1 MSSDERIVRQSLQS
15 VGGGDEDGVY
25 GTAGAPQECSF
36 VKRLCDVVR
45 RECDIMR
52 RNSMYLFCMVV
63 FPVIVTVFFTS
74 LMSAGQPAD
83 MPVGVV
89 DLDNTSTSRALVR
102 KLDAF
107 QATEVVARYASV
119 AEARQA
125 MQRNKIYAFLY
136 IPKGTTSDLLAMR
149 QPKISFYYSS
159 ASYTAGAL
167 LYRDLKT
174 ISTLGSASVGASVL
188 SAKGLT
194 ENQVMAF
201 LQPMV
206 VDLHMINNPMAN
218 YSVYLNT
225 MLIPGCLMLFIFLMS
240 AYSLGTELKFASAG
254 DWMASA
260 GGNVYA
266 ALLGK
271 LLPQTVVY
279 LAIVYAYMFYVFG
292 VLGFPHPGGVGYIL
306 LLGLLTVLSSQGFGV
321 FVFGLV
327 PSLRMSM
334 SICCLWAVLSYSLSG
349 TAFPLSAMDSEIRA
363 IALLFPLRHYYMIYQ
378 LNIFNGYP
386 LDYSWPYVV
395 VMVAFAA
402 LPLIVAGRI
411 KKNVMT
417 YQYLP

>member
-1 MSSDERIVRQSLQS
+1 MSEDVRTEEQVHKPLDDGEGYGHSLSPIKQVCAVAS
-15 VGGGDEDGVY
+15 
-25 GTAGAPQECSF
+25 
-36 VKRLCDVVR
+36 
-45 RECDIMR
+45 RECAILR
-52 RNSMYLFCMVV
+52 KNRMYLFCMVV
-63 FPVIVTVFFTS
+63 FPVIVTILFTS
-74 LMSAGQPAD
+74 LMAGGQPTD

-89 DLDNTSTSRALVR
+89 DLDDTPTTRTLAR
-102 KLDAF
+102 RLDAF
-107 QATEVVARYASV
+107 QSTKIVAHYPNV
-119 AEARQA
+119 ADARQA
-125 MQRNKIYAFLY
+125 MQRNEIYAFIY
-136 IPKGTTSDLLAMR
+136 IPEGTTSGLLSMR

-240 AYSLGTELKFASAG
+240 AYSLGTELKFASAR